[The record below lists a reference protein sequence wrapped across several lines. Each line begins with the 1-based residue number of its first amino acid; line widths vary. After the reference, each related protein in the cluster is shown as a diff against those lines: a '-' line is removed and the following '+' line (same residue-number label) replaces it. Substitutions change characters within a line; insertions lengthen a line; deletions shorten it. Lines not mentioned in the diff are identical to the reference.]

1 MNDDVILPETAKSS
15 TLIAETISHVWSSRK
30 LIAYIVGGATA
41 VAIIISLLLPNYY
54 RSTAILLPETE
65 KSKLPSLGNLSDLA
79 SMAGINTGEGSLVK
93 LYPRII
99 VSESVLK
106 NVIYA
111 QYYSRKMKDS
121 VNLIQFWDLDDKT
134 PELIYEKAL
143 KALRDQLEV
152 GMDNKTFVVTIAIE
166 TKESQVSADIVN
178 KITQEL
184 DSFIRTKRITNASE
198 QRKWIE
204 GRLSEVRSDLGK
216 SENTLK
222 EFREKNRRVS
232 DSPQLLLEQER
243 IVREVQINATLYTEL
258 KKQYE
263 LVKIEEIK
271 NIPIINIMDA
281 GRAAARKEWPKR
293 SIIVLTVFFLSAIG
307 TVGYVIINFRYK
319 QQIGDFV
326 AHFRSTMEK
335 FNRRKG

>member
-1 MNDDVILPETAKSS
+1 M
-15 TLIAETISHVWSSRK
+15 
-30 LIAYIVGGATA
+30 
-41 VAIIISLLLPNYY
+41 
-54 RSTAILLPETE
+54 
-65 KSKLPSLGNLSDLA
+65 
-79 SMAGINTGEGSLVK
+79 
-93 LYPRII
+93 
-99 VSESVLK
+99 LK

-111 QYYSRKMKDS
+111 QYYSHKTKDS

-134 PELIYEKAL
+134 PELIYEKSL

-152 GMDNKTFVVTIAIE
+152 GMDNKTFVVTISIE
-166 TKESQVSADIVN
+166 TKDSHVSADIVN

-184 DSFIRTKRITNASE
+184 DSFIRTKRITNATE

-204 GRLSEVRSDLGK
+204 GRLLEVKNDLGK

-222 EFREKNRRVS
+222 EFRETNRRVS

-243 IVREVQINATLYTEL
+243 LIREVQINATLYTEL

-281 GRAAARKEWPKR
+281 ARAGAQKERPRR

-307 TVGYVIINFRYK
+307 VVGYVIVDYRYK
-319 QQIGDFV
+319 QMIGDFV
-326 AHFRSTMEK
+326 AHFRGTMQK
-335 FNRRKG
+335 FNRGQL